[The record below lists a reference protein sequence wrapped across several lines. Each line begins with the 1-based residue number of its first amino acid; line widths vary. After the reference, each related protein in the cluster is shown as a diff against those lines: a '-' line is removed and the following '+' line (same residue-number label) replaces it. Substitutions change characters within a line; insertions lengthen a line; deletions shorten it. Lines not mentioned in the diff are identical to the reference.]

1 MDSLAAKLRKE
12 IRLNELEERHPSRPL
27 EFCRRRAQFASWF
40 IVACEAEEIFAVCHF
55 QSCSVLQRVSLNEN
69 TFTQLPS
76 AHTLRPL
83 QRSLA
88 SENGSD
94 LLVAVV
100 VVVAYVRYRQR
111 RSSTLWDLTFLANFQ
126 CVDRVLN
133 SARNGKLD

>member
-27 EFCRRRAQFASWF
+27 EFWRRRAQFASWF

-55 QSCSVLQRVSLNEN
+55 QSCSVLQRVGLNEN

-76 AHTLRPL
+76 AHTLRSL

-94 LLVAVV
+94 SL